1 VFLAS
6 RVRTLG
12 LIAGAGA
19 CAVAACATTAA
30 TTTYTPITGIE
41 IPSAA
46 LVSGFGCGTGQ
57 TQVYRYAAALSYGE
71 DAGTEPSATPDAEA
85 GRPDA
90 QVGVRDDAE
99 AGATDAEAGA
109 TDAEAGATDAEAG
122 VPGTEVGAPEVTRVP
137 VEQNGVPLTNIF
149 DCFADGVFENLPSSD
164 AGSQTFVVT
173 IFAYTKDSYDDAGLP
188 ANLGCPPALDGG
200 QCTPA
205 SEPLTSAQESMAPW
219 TTVCTAT
226 QQQGT
231 PVVAVCAPLESPAT
245 GIETD
250 GSAPAAPDGGV
261 DAGS

>member
-19 CAVAACATTAA
+19 CAVAACATTTA

-41 IPSAA
+41 IRSAA
-46 LVSGFGCGTGQ
+46 LVSGFGCGMGQ

-71 DAGTEPSATPDAEA
+71 GPATEPTDVPDAEA
-85 GRPDA
+85 GTPDGDA
-90 QVGVRDDAE
+90 GARDDAG
-99 AGATDAEAGA
+99 AATDAGA
-109 TDAEAGATDAEAG
+109 
-122 VPGTEVGAPEVTRVP
+122 GAPEAAGLP

-164 AGSQTFVVT
+164 AGSQTFNVT
-173 IFAYTKDSYDDAGLP
+173 IFAYNKDTYDKAGLP
-188 ANLGCPPALDGG
+188 ANLGCPPTIDGG

-205 SEPLTSAQESMAPW
+205 SVPLTSAQESLAPW
-219 TTVCTAT
+219 TTLCTAT

-231 PVVAVCAPLESPAT
+231 PVVAVCAPLESPAAS
-245 GIETD
+245 IDTD
-250 GSAPAAPDGGV
+250 SSAPAMLDAGDAAPDAGA

>member
-6 RVRTLG
+6 RVRTVG

-19 CAVAACATTAA
+19 CAVAACATTTA

-41 IPSAA
+41 IRSAA

-57 TQVYRYAAALSYGE
+57 TQVYRYAAALSYGTAPAATPDAATP
-71 DAGTEPSATPDAEA
+71 DAGAGAPDAEA
-85 GRPDA
+85 GA
-90 QVGVRDDAE
+90 RDDAE
-99 AGATDAEAGA
+99 AGGA
-109 TDAEAGATDAEAG
+109 TDAGAG
-122 VPGTEVGAPEVTRVP
+122 VRGNEGGAPEVPRVP

-164 AGSQTFVVT
+164 AGSQTFIVT
-173 IFAYTKDSYDDAGLP
+173 IFAYSKDSYDDAGLP
-188 ANLGCPPALDGG
+188 ANLGCPPSFDGG

-205 SEPLTSAQESMAPW
+205 SEPLTAAQESLAPW

-231 PVVAVCAPLESPAT
+231 PVVAVCAPLESPAASV
-245 GIETD
+245 ETD
-250 GSAPAAPDGGV
+250 GSLPAAPDAGA